1 MLSQTREKEGIF
13 NFEAFYTSFVKQY
26 ERDIDQILLDYGY
39 IFKSGRKIKED
50 IYYAAIFDLNKIA
63 FRTLLYEFYMYKQN
77 QKIGSDEEDFY
88 YRNFNK
94 YCGTPQ
100 FIEKIESEY
109 GYLLKLLHQ
118 RMDNNLRNI
127 RTLLEHFIEDIT
139 DIQFTLQLKVH
150 FISSISFGLGDS
162 HNGGKNVSFIET
174 NVGRLVYKPH
184 HLNNDLLFNGLINF
198 VSKENN
204 IPMETVKTVSKEN
217 RGWQEYIEP
226 KSFQSVKE
234 AETYYRNLGV
244 HLAVFYILKTD
255 DIHYENIIMHRDMPY
270 ILDLETIIANKKDEQ
285 SASDDTLFTLFCN
298 EINDSVMGSLILPA
312 NYKFSPFDIDLSA
325 ISNETEVSEHWKSF
339 IIENP
344 KTDDIRLVRK
354 PSYVEKNHVVAKINE
369 EVIHPYDYIDKLK
382 EGFKVTYQFI
392 MKKQQYFLSYIKN
405 YRTRKI
411 STRQVLRPTSLYAK
425 VLDAITHPTYMH
437 NEERIQNI
445 FRKLYPNKGITEA
458 EESRIN
464 CEIQA
469 LWQHDVPYFTQHI
482 NSYNLMANENKEIK
496 GYFKNTPISI
506 VEKRINNLCEDDLK
520 RQLAYIDLSMKTLPR
535 EATNKRHF
543 VSHHTKFN
551 CAEYVRRSLNDELK
565 LAIHD
570 DNTVTWM
577 CHEVDEKNKIKL
589 SPLSYSLY
597 DSLGLLINLLS
608 FYKVTK
614 EDIYLEYA
622 KKGLYGVLSVY
633 PYEELIKANT
643 ISVFNGAGGY
653 LYVLEQFYSI
663 EQDDY
668 YMELMNKITN
678 HMMKNN
684 SEIKEMDYTSGT
696 SGIIFLFYRLYQQHH
711 DNLFQKAAIY
721 FGEQLMESYQRRN
734 LTLNGLAH
742 GYAGISMAFS
752 ALYSLTS
759 EKKYLDLLK
768 DAIDNENSH
777 FNLEQGNWSDLR
789 DGHKTKDP
797 LFWCHGAPGIGLAR
811 LNVLQIIKDIDPS
824 LEETIKRDLNYAVKK
839 IVKDGF
845 RGELDDSLCHGK
857 SGNLDILI
865 EINQYLKDEQIAL
878 FTQEQVEELKL
889 RVQDGNYRSGAASK
903 LPINNFMLGVYG
915 LDYIFMR
922 IEHPQL
928 PSILNLSF

>member
-13 NFEAFYTSFVKQY
+13 NFEEFYISFIKQY
-26 ERDIDQILLDYGY
+26 ERDIDQILLEYEH
-39 IFKSGRKIKED
+39 IFKSERKIKED
-50 IYYAAIFDLNKIA
+50 IYYSIIFDLNKIA
-63 FRTLLYEFYMYKQN
+63 FRTLLYEFYIYKQN
-77 QKIGSDEEDFY
+77 QKITSEEEDFY

-94 YCGTPQ
+94 YCGTTQ

-109 GYLLKLLHQ
+109 DYLLKLLHQ
-118 RMDNNLRNI
+118 RVRNHLQNI
-127 RTLLEHFIEDIT
+127 RELLEHFTEDIT
-139 DIQFTLQLKVH
+139 DIQFTLQLEVRL
-150 FISSISFGLGDS
+150 ILSISFGLGDS

-174 NVGRLVYKPH
+174 DVGRIVYKPH
-184 HLNNDLLFNGLINF
+184 HLNNDLLFNGLINL
-198 VSKENN
+198 VSKESN
-204 IPMETVKTVSKEN
+204 ITMETVKTVSKEN
-217 RGWQEYIEP
+217 RGWQEHIEP

-234 AETYYRNLGV
+234 AETYYRNLGI

-344 KTDDIRLVRK
+344 KTDNIQLVRK
-354 PSYVEKNHVVAKINE
+354 PSYVEKNHVVAKLNE

-382 EGFKVTYQFI
+382 EGFKITYQFV
-392 MKKQQYFLSYIKN
+392 MENQQYFLSYIKD
-405 YRTRKI
+405 YMTRKI

-425 VLDAITHPTYMH
+425 VLDAITHPTYMN
-437 NEERIQNI
+437 NEEHIQNI
-445 FRKLYPNKGITEA
+445 FGKFYPNKEITEA

-482 NSYNLMANENKEIK
+482 NSYDLMANENKEIK
-496 GYFKNTPISI
+496 GYFKHTPIAI
-506 VEKRINNLCEDDLK
+506 VKKRINNLCADDLK

-535 EATNKRHF
+535 EATNKHHF
-543 VSHHTKFN
+543 VSYQTKFN
-551 CAEYVRRSLNDELK
+551 CDEYVRRSLNDNLK
-565 LAIHD
+565 LAIND
-570 DNTVTWM
+570 GNTVTWM

-614 EDIYLEYA
+614 EDIYLDYA

-653 LYVLEQFYSI
+653 LYVLEQFHSI
-663 EQDDY
+663 DQDDY
-668 YMELMNKITN
+668 YIQLMKKITN
-678 HMMKNN
+678 LMMENN
-684 SEIKEMDYTSGT
+684 FNIKEMDYTSGT
-696 SGIIFLFYRLYQQHH
+696 SGIVFLFYRLYQQHH
-711 DNLFQKAAIY
+711 DNLFQNAAVY
-721 FGEQLMESYQRRN
+721 FGEQLIESYQKR
-734 LTLNGLAH
+734 TFSLNGLAH

-759 EKKYLDLLK
+759 EKKYLNLLK
-768 DAIDNENSH
+768 DAIDNENNH
-777 FNLEQGNWSDLR
+777 FDLEQGNWSDLR
-789 DGHKTKDP
+789 DGHKEKDA
-797 LFWCHGAPGIGLAR
+797 LFWCHGAPGISIAR
-811 LNVLQIIKDIDPS
+811 LNVLQIIKDIDQT
-824 LEETIKRDLNYAVKK
+824 LEETVKRDLDCAVKK
-839 IVKDGF
+839 IVEDGF
-845 RGELDDSLCHGK
+845 HDELDDSLCHGK

-865 EINQYLKDEQIAL
+865 EVNQYLKDEQIAS
-878 FTQEQVEELKL
+878 FIQKQVEKLKL

-903 LPINNFMLGVYG
+903 LPINNFMLGTYG

-928 PSILNLSF
+928 PSVLNLSF